1 MKTISLTIDD
11 DMFQIIEALT
21 TALHATKAAVMRHA
35 VQLLWQQQMVGLLEE
50 QHRQGYLRHPVGA
63 DEFEI
68 DDLLRAWG
76 D

>member
-1 MKTISLTIDD
+1 MKTISVPVDD
-11 DMFQIIEALT
+11 DMFQTIETLT
-21 TALHATKAAVMRHA
+21 TALHATQAAVLRHA

-68 DDLLRAWG
+68 DDACRAWG